1 MPSLFTPN
9 FLLESSSCRATQ
21 LSEQHGLD
29 TYLHFIRRLIVHSQ
43 GRLALAAPP
52 SAFDT
57 STALTFRLL
66 VQETQRLARDP
77 FLADR
82 FRDGIDKGEGDAFRH
97 FDLLRFVD
105 RVSLR
110 PLERLVLASSIVA
123 GSTRKEMATQAAAL
137 IRVDFENAVLSL
149 CQHPSFDH
157 ADLSP
162 QQIAKLMSNLL
173 SDSNSETPVLD
184 ATQRQALIAAVQA
197 KYGPEIV
204 APILQ
209 RIFPTLRYA
218 AQCMLFISLHVT
230 NLAHL
235 RSLPPGASLVQTLIQ
250 LGPEITSDAD
260 TVRALLLRF
269 GISDANPPRDAQVV
283 EIISSLARLAA
294 EGTTLCDVGALVRA
308 LGSFVSCKGSVA
320 PVVVDTFCSMSTL
333 TGPTSSK
340 HLTGLIV
347 TESIR
352 PR

>member
-1 MPSLFTPN
+1 MRETSSKYVLYVF
-9 FLLESSSCRATQ
+9 FLYPFCECSPRRTTQ

-123 GSTRKEMATQAAAL
+123 GSTRKELTSQAAAL

-173 SDSNSETPVLD
+173 SDSTSDAPVLD
-184 ATQRQALIAAVQA
+184 ATQRQALIAAAQA

-218 AQCMLFISLHVT
+218 TCVLFIS
-230 NLAHL
+230 AH
-235 RSLPPGASLVQTLIQ
+235 
-250 LGPEITSDAD
+250 D
-260 TVRALLLRF
+260 
-269 GISDANPPRDAQVV
+269 
-283 EIISSLARLAA
+283 
-294 EGTTLCDVGALVRA
+294 
-308 LGSFVSCKGSVA
+308 
-320 PVVVDTFCSMSTL
+320 
-333 TGPTSSK
+333 
-340 HLTGLIV
+340 
-347 TESIR
+347 
-352 PR
+352 